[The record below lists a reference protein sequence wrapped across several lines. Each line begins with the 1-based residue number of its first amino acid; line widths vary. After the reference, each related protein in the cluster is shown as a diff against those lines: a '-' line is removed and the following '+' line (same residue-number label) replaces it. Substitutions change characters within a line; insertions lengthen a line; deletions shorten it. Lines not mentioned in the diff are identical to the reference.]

1 MTTSAMSETREENTP
16 EKRLLDVALHTFK
29 LQSYNI
35 TARTSMTKP
44 QTALT
49 NPKLAAEAL
58 VVVGVVTGGFAR
70 RCARPTELQGSD
82 IGFDGTDHISLDHRF
97 QFPRTSTTKPQ
108 TALTNPKL
116 AAEALVV
123 SGVVTGAISA
133 SLAPSTAVS
142 NNDSNFCQHY
152 CMSHVI
158 ANLST
163 PTRHCTT
170 HTHTHTPRCNRNK
183 WCLCGPS
190 KCISRK
196 SHVFSTFFYGF
207 LLEFNFRTK
216 FLYPCL
222 LVSVAYPSDGY
233 RKIPEYRKTVKY
245 RYRSQEKKIPILPN
259 RSHKI
264 SVFFSF
270 LGPFFFLFKRI
281 RVR

>member
-35 TARTSMTKP
+35 TARTSM
-44 QTALT
+44 
-49 NPKLAAEAL
+49 
-58 VVVGVVTGGFAR
+58 
-70 RCARPTELQGSD
+70 
-82 IGFDGTDHISLDHRF
+82 
-97 QFPRTSTTKPQ
+97 TKPQ

-190 KCISRK
+190 KCIFRK
-196 SHVFSTFFYGF
+196 SHANGTFFYGCF
-207 LLEFNFRTK
+207 VGIQF
-216 FLYPCL
+216 
-222 LVSVAYPSDGY
+222 
-233 RKIPEYRKTVKY
+233 
-245 RYRSQEKKIPILPN
+245 
-259 RSHKI
+259 
-264 SVFFSF
+264 
-270 LGPFFFLFKRI
+270 
-281 RVR
+281 